1 MRREYIEYLKDLP
14 INIYLANVMEYPF
27 HWQDCIEILFVL
39 KGSITLG
46 VENETYTLV
55 DREIEIINP
64 NEVYRIESKDPDNL
78 VLILD
83 IDPNF
88 FEQYYDDAKGTFF
101 YTNSSDDNV
110 QEEEKYY
117 ILRGFI
123 SILLY
128 EVVSKIDDYEDSIE
142 EKLLEMM
149 YHLINNFHYLFYDE
163 DSLKEDEFQLERYH
177 RIIKY
182 ISNNYMNKLS
192 LQDIAEK
199 EFLSTQYLSYKIKD
213 VFGHGFNEYLNQIR
227 VEESTKLLLDS
238 DKNISEISE
247 EVGFSHVRYYN
258 KHFKLHYNLTPMQY
272 RKKYKVSAT
281 QLEKLK
287 KINYLELREAIPFLV
302 QYLEEYERF
311 NYDNKI
317 TKLDIDLKQEAIE
330 EFGPPNLINLGDISL
345 LLEGENMKILREIQ
359 KQIGFKY
366 CLINRLFS
374 DDMDIYRGKN
384 HRFINWTRVENI
396 LDFIRA
402 MKLFPIINTKGV
414 EKHIIEDFIQYFSNV
429 YDTNVEEWLD
439 FDIEELKP
447 YYLREEISPLYD
459 TMYMVPFILY
469 SYTHE
474 KKRIVLN
481 MIDEINKETI
491 LTNDTFFGGNGLFTS
506 NYLNKPSFYA
516 YKLLSLLGDE
526 LIYRGEGY
534 VVTKSD
540 LGYQILLFNPS
551 TISEEVI
558 YGEEVLDKLKA
569 KKVSLN
575 IYNMNG
581 DFQITK
587 YDMNTSH
594 GSIYDKWMFLGSPER
609 IDNVH
614 WDLLDEYIQPN
625 VSFYFGKK
633 ASVFNVVSKVKPNG
647 AVLFTLNL
655 VPNP

>member
-14 INIYLANVMEYPF
+14 ISFYLANVTEYPF

-39 KGSITLG
+39 KGTITLG

-64 NEVYRIESKDPDNL
+64 NEVYRIESEDPDNL
-78 VLILD
+78 VLFLD

-117 ILRGFI
+117 ILRDFI

-149 YHLINNFHYLFYDE
+149 YHLLNNFHYLFYDE

-182 ISNNYMNKLS
+182 ISNNYMNKVS

-213 VFGHGFNEYLNQIR
+213 VFGHGFNEYLNQLR

-258 KHFKLHYNLTPMQY
+258 KHFKLHYKLTPMQY
-272 RKKYKVSAT
+272 RKKYKVSST

-287 KINYLELREAIPFLV
+287 KINYLELREAIPYLV
-302 QYLEEYERF
+302 QYLEDYERF

-317 TKLDIDLKQEAIE
+317 TKLEIDLKQEAIE
-330 EFGPPNLINLGDISL
+330 GFEEPNLINLGDISL

-414 EKHIIEDFIQYFSNV
+414 EKHIIEEFVQYFSNV

-439 FDIEELKP
+439 FDIGELKP

-526 LIYRGEGY
+526 IIYRGEGY

-558 YGEEVLDKLKA
+558 YGEEILDKLKS

-575 IYNMNG
+575 IYNMDG

-594 GSIYDKWMFLGSPER
+594 GSIFDKWMFLGSPER

-614 WDLLDEYIQPN
+614 WDLLDEYVQPN
-625 VSFYFGKK
+625 ISFYFGKK
-633 ASVFNVVSKVKPNG
+633 ANVFNVVSKVKPNG